1 MQCSSKN
8 FSKELKKFVEMCDEN
23 NLEIVR
29 SMVINGSP
37 VLQIKDKNVENS
49 KTTWLVDT
57 LCGYEVRL
65 RTYSG
70 VGYKDNKHNGLTH
83 LAEHSMF
90 HKVVLGDG
98 RELHGSEV
106 FSYAQS
112 NGITV
117 NAFTFPYGVMI
128 TADFIPDELKK
139 IERKDIMFNE
149 YKHMIRNIDRDNV
162 PIAFDLLESV
172 AFRGSATKDKFETE
186 KSIVASEISQRRSNN
201 NIVMFDMLCDVLR
214 DVYDFSGIP
223 EEILKYKF
231 SDVSNT
237 ITAIRRNVVMGTIRL
252 NTRVVLAEYM
262 IRYVKEMLGVLNRNL
277 TVKGM
282 NGKTYSTVSVSR
294 VMDHMI
300 DKTQVPDIKRRKF
313 TVRKD
318 ERVDTNPCVIVYWN
332 TRNFRNMD
340 VVTRTILAL
349 ALSAATMGVRGYFV
363 ESFREYHGR
372 CYSVSDINYMSP
384 DKNIDYIK
392 HGFGLWYNLQPEE
405 VDDNGEITPKGL
417 KTIKSEI
424 ASVLSNMKVTKEF
437 YDVALADL
445 TENILYYFR
454 SDSINDD
461 KLYMITKGFLDE
473 TIEDKIDKAD
483 PSIISYEM
491 LCDYLEHIKHN
502 WTCDIILK
510 K

>member
-8 FSKELKKFVEMCDEN
+8 FSKELKQFVKMCDEN
-23 NLEIVR
+23 NLDIVR

-37 VLQIKDKNVENS
+37 VLQIRDNSVENS
-49 KTTWLVDT
+49 KTAWLIDVSG
-57 LCGYEVRL
+57 GYEVNL
-65 RTYSG
+65 HIFSG

-106 FSYAQS
+106 FGYAQS
-112 NGITV
+112 NGITA
-117 NAFTFPYGVMI
+117 NAFTLPYGVMV
-128 TADFIPDELKK
+128 TANFTPDELKK
-139 IERKDIMFNE
+139 TERKDIMFNE

-172 AFRGSATKDKFETE
+172 MFRGSATKDRFETE
-186 KSIVASEISQRRSNN
+186 KSIVAAEISRRHSNN
-201 NIVMFDMLCDVLR
+201 NTVMFDMLSDILR
-214 DVYDFSGIP
+214 DAYDFSGIP
-223 EEILKYKF
+223 DEILKYKF

-237 ITAIRRNVVMGTIRL
+237 ITAIRRNVTMGTIRL
-252 NTRVVLAEYM
+252 DTRDVLAKHM
-262 IRYVKEMLGVLNRNL
+262 LRYVKEMLGVLNRNL

-282 NGKTYSTVSVSR
+282 DGKTYYTISSSR

-300 DKTQVPDIKRRKF
+300 DKVQVPDNKIHKF
-313 TVRKD
+313 TIRKD
-318 ERVDTNPCVIVYWN
+318 ERVDTNPCVMVYWN
-332 TRNFRNMD
+332 THNFGKMD
-340 VVTRTILAL
+340 VVSRTMLPL
-349 ALSAATMGVRGYFV
+349 ALSVAAMGVRGYFV
-363 ESFREYHGR
+363 ESFREHYGR

-392 HGFGLWYNLQPEE
+392 HGFGIWYNLKPEE
-405 VDDNGEITPKGL
+405 IDDNGEITPKGL

-424 ASVLSNMKVTKEF
+424 VSVLSNIKVTKEF
-437 YDVALADL
+437 YENALADL
-445 TENILYYFR
+445 TENILCCFR
-454 SDSINDD
+454 SDSIGDD
-461 KLYMITKGFLDE
+461 KIYMLTKGFLDE

-483 PSIISYEM
+483 PSAISYEM
-491 LCDYLEHIKHN
+491 LCDYLEHISHN